1 MSDMYYD
8 YDPCYDCDE
17 PEDSNHVDR
26 VIDYNFIA
34 SILTDRGLPWLTR
47 TIHALQYSSSFH
59 PTWNIVGLSEG
70 SDAHLLANIARDHG
84 WGWVH
89 AQIILIQGMK
99 FRLSLTPQLPQIDV
113 EPF

>member
-1 MSDMYYD
+1 MYYD

-17 PEDSNHVDR
+17 PEDYDHVDR

-47 TIHALQYSSSFH
+47 TIHYLKYSSFPLS
-59 PTWNIVGLSEG
+59 TMCLSEG
-70 SDAHLLANIARDHG
+70 SDANLIFNIAKDYG
-84 WGWVH
+84 WNWVD
-89 AQIILIQGMK
+89 AQIILIQNTQ
-99 FRLSLTPQLPQIDV
+99 FRLSLVPQLPRIDV